1 MATTLHMTVN
11 VQPDGNLKISTNLIL
26 PKGRMSDVREIS
38 ALCTITEIAEEYV
51 SLSNGKARNKKL
63 KFRTH

>member
-1 MATTLHMTVN
+1 MATTLHMTVD
-11 VQPDGNLKISTNLIL
+11 VQPDGNLKINTNLIL
-26 PKGRMSDVREIS
+26 PEGRMSDVREVS

-51 SLSNGKARNKKL
+51 LLSNGKARKKKL

>member
-1 MATTLHMTVN
+1 MATTLHITVD

-26 PKGRMSDVREIS
+26 PEGRMSDVREIS

-51 SLSNGKARNKKL
+51 SLSNGKARKKKL

>member
-1 MATTLHMTVN
+1 MATTLHMTVD
-11 VQPDGNLKISTNLIL
+11 VQPNGNLKISTNLIL
-26 PKGRMSDVREIS
+26 PEGRMSDVREIS

-51 SLSNGKARNKKL
+51 SLSNGKARKKKP

>member
-1 MATTLHMTVN
+1 MTTTLHMTVD

-26 PKGRMSDVREIS
+26 PEGRMSDVREVS

-51 SLSNGKARNKKL
+51 LLSNGKARKKKL

>member
-1 MATTLHMTVN
+1 MATTLHMTVD

-26 PKGRMSDVREIS
+26 SEERLNDVREVS

-51 SLSNGKARNKKL
+51 LLSNGKARKKKL